1 MNLPFIIERLSANA
15 AVFAAQCSSIDDAQA
30 HWQPAPGKWSIVE
43 VINHLYDEERDDFR
57 ARTRFILEQSPGKM
71 PNIAPQQWAIER
83 NYNARD
89 LDESLNRFLMERQ
102 KSIEWLSDLKNPD
115 WQLSVK
121 HPALGKMTAEMVLV
135 NWLAHDYLH
144 IRQLNR
150 LQREYFS
157 AQFSGVSLAYAGD
170 W

>member
-1 MNLPFIIERLSANA
+1 
-15 AVFAAQCSSIDDAQA
+15 
-30 HWQPAPGKWSIVE
+30 
-43 VINHLYDEERDDFR
+43 
-57 ARTRFILEQSPGKM
+57 M
-71 PNIAPQQWAIER
+71 PNIAPQQWVIER

-115 WQLSVK
+115 WQLSVE
-121 HPALGKMTAEMVLV
+121 HPALGKMTAEMVLA